1 MYLSRTATPTNTLHK
16 PSMLATVLLHAL
28 VLGVLW
34 WGAKWAAPQPTEVE
48 LWDAG
53 SLGGANS
60 SANAAQNTAIDAT
73 PVENV
78 APTPP
83 TPTPEQSVKQA
94 PTPPSIVQPNVTPP
108 PAQVQPDIAAP
119 SSKPQPQ
126 KPTVPN
132 NTTANKPQPMP
143 NNAAQK
149 PNTAARND
157 VLTQI
162 RQGSATGAGSG
173 TGSGSAAGSGN
184 ANYAGYVG
192 KVKSMIETRGRNQG
206 LSGISGTVR
215 FRVAPNGSIS
225 NVSVSGMPP
234 DKAETLKRVISGLV
248 LPRENGAIPPP
259 ALSGGMN
266 FNVRI

>member
-16 PSMLATVLLHAL
+16 PSMLATVLLHAV

-60 SANAAQNTAIDAT
+60 SANAAQNTAVDAT
-73 PVENV
+73 PVENI

-132 NTTANKPQPMP
+132 NTPANKPQPTP

-157 VLTQI
+157 VLAQI
-162 RQGSATGAGSG
+162 RQGSATGSGSG
-173 TGSGSAAGSGN
+173 TGSGSATGSGN

-215 FRVAPNGSIS
+215 FRVAPNGSVTS
-225 NVSVSGMPP
+225 VSVSGMPP

>member
-16 PSMLATVLLHAL
+16 PSMLATVLLHAV

-53 SLGGANS
+53 SLGANS
-60 SANAAQNTAIDAT
+60 SSHAAENTAIDAT

-83 TPTPEQSVKQA
+83 TPTPEQGVTQA
-94 PTPPSIVQPNVTPP
+94 PTQPSIVQPNVTPP

-157 VLTQI
+157 VLAQI

-225 NVSVSGMPP
+225 SVSVSGMPP

>member
-16 PSMLATVLLHAL
+16 PSMLATVLLHAV

-60 SANAAQNTAIDAT
+60 SANAAQNTAVDAT
-73 PVENV
+73 PVENI

-132 NTTANKPQPMP
+132 NTPANKPQPTP

-157 VLTQI
+157 VLAQI

-173 TGSGSAAGSGN
+173 TGSGSSAGRGN

-215 FRVAPNGSIS
+215 FRVAPNGSVTS
-225 NVSVSGMPP
+225 VSVSGMPP